1 MVGMNFYMG
10 SLGASS
16 NLDLAE
22 YGLTLEAVDYAIVGA
37 SLFITLL
44 AALALC
50 MVLGTFAKNYK
61 SAQTLTFPIM
71 IMAMIPMF
79 LLMFKD
85 FNTLPMPAQILVFAI
100 PFSHPM
106 MAMRALMF
114 DDYGLVI
121 SGLAYVTIFAVV
133 MMAVTIW
140 IFKTDRLLTGRIGK
154 KANGAGARGKILTA
168 LFGRL
173 SR

>member
-1 MVGMNFYMG
+1 MG

-22 YGLTLEAVDYAIVGA
+22 FGLTLGAIDYAIVGA

-61 SAQTLTFPIM
+61 SAQTLTMPIM

-85 FNTLPMPAQILVFAI
+85 FHTLPAAAQVLVFAI

-114 DDYGLVI
+114 DDYALVGSGLV
-121 SGLAYVTIFAVV
+121 YVTAFAVA
-133 MMAVTIW
+133 MMAITIW
-140 IFKTDRLLTGRIGK
+140 IFRTDRLLTGRIGK
-154 KANGAGARGKILTA
+154 RPMNETMGRIGRMSIFGK
-168 LFGRL
+168 R
-173 SR
+173 